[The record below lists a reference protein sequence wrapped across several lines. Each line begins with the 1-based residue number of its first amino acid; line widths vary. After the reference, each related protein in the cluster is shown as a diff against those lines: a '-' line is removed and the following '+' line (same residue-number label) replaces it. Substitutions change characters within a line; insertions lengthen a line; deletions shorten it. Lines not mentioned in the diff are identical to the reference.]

1 MTRIFFPSASPTIR
15 TLHDD
20 AGTPF
25 AVEVMHAEAWDEAL
39 RTPPAAER
47 ADVRVVLLSRGGV
60 PGRLP
65 AWLAVVRAAIAT
77 PDLLTHA
84 ATQAWHA
91 SPAFRTPEPRAESYM
106 VAGVQALCPP
116 HSPCP
121 VRADARDELVAFL
134 HERPGPLGSLAL
146 VDRDG
151 FDRLLRVHWPTP
163 EAFAQAI
170 LRERMRDLGGGAAL
184 DLIRSLESAAGLP
197 DVDDHGYLEAGRA
210 ALLERLSP
218 LQYFL
223 EPAAFEAARG
233 DVEAW
238 LEQHAAA
245 FDASYRRIHRS
256 AVRQLVDL
264 VPVLTAAAALQELNR
279 QERPVGEASCARFI
293 DEVEVLRQ
301 VVTGQGREGV
311 APVSLVRA
319 SEALALAPLSAA
331 AVLAAV
337 DVHRRRIYHFSR
349 SQD

>member
-1 MTRIFFPSASPTIR
+1 MIRIFVQSPDPTVR
-15 TLHDD
+15 TLRDD
-20 AGTPF
+20 AGTSF
-25 AVEVMHAEAWDEAL
+25 AVEVMHTEAWDEAL

-47 ADVRVVLLSRGGV
+47 ADVRVVLMRRGGV

-65 AWLAVVRAAIAT
+65 PWLAVVRAAIAT
-77 PDLLTHA
+77 PNLLQHA
-84 ATQAWHA
+84 AAQAWHA
-91 SPAFRTPEPRAESYM
+91 SPAFRMPEPRAEAY
-106 VAGVQALCPP
+106 VAAGVQALCPP
-116 HSPCP
+116 HPPCP

-134 HERPGPLGSLAL
+134 RERPGPLGSLAL
-146 VDRDG
+146 GDRDA
-151 FDRLLRVHWPTP
+151 FDRLLRIHWTTP
-163 EAFAQAI
+163 ESFAQAI
-170 LRERMRDLGGGAAL
+170 LRERMRDSGGGAAL
-184 DLIRSLESAAGLP
+184 DLIRSLESASTIP
-197 DVDDHGYLEAGRA
+197 DADDHGHLEAART
-210 ALLERLSP
+210 ALMERLSP

-238 LEQHAAA
+238 LEQHALA

-256 AVRQLVDL
+256 AVRHLVEL

-279 QERPVGEASCARFI
+279 QERPVGEAARARFI

-301 VVTGQGREGV
+301 VVSGQGREG
-311 APVSLVRA
+311 AGPVSLVRA
-319 SEALALAPLSAA
+319 SEALTLVQLSAA

>member
-1 MTRIFFPSASPTIR
+1 MTRIFVPSPGSTVR
-15 TLHDD
+15 TLRDES
-20 AGTPF
+20 GTSF

-47 ADVRVVLLSRGGV
+47 ADVRVVLLRRGGV

-77 PDLLTHA
+77 PNLLGHA

-91 SPAFRTPEPRAESYM
+91 SPAFRTPEPRPEAY
-106 VAGVQALCPP
+106 VAAGVQALCPP
-116 HSPCP
+116 HPPCP
-121 VRADARDELVAFL
+121 VRADARTELVAFL
-134 HERPGPLGSLAL
+134 RERPGPLGSLAL
-146 VDRDG
+146 VDRDA
-151 FDRLLRVHWPTP
+151 FDRLLRIHWPTP
-163 EAFAQAI
+163 EAFAQSI
-170 LRERMRDLGGGAAL
+170 LGERMRDLGGGTAL
-184 DLIRSLESAAGLP
+184 DLVRTLESASGIP
-197 DVDDHGYLEAGRA
+197 EVDDHGHLEAGRA
-210 ALLERLSP
+210 ALQQRLSP

-223 EPAAFEAARG
+223 EPAAFEAACG
-233 DVEAW
+233 EVEAW
-238 LEQHAAA
+238 LEQHAVA

-256 AVRQLVDL
+256 AVRQLVEL

-279 QERPVGEASCARFI
+279 QERPVGEAACARFI

-301 VVTGQGREGV
+301 VVTGQGREGA

-319 SEALALAPLSAA
+319 SEALTLVQLSAA

-337 DVHRRRIYHFSR
+337 DVHRRRIHHYSR